1 MTPMV
6 RTGKGMRSW
15 VRARLEF
22 PGLRKSLLN
31 KPEWE
36 REWASPRKEVRASEG
51 TQRER
56 RTEFPLISYSFSP
69 VSLPLTSSPIENV
82 ATNRLGG
89 AMIRQEAEGG
99 VRRDDWSQQ
108 KVIEVKMTVKTAA
121 VRKQIFLW
129 LCPASQDNHSRLKNI
144 CKYLGFLFCF
154 VLN

>member
-22 PGLRKSLLN
+22 PGLRKSLFN

-69 VSLPLTSSPIENV
+69 VSTSDLLSHWECGYQQ
-82 ATNRLGG
+82 AWRCYDKTGG
-89 AMIRQEAEGG
+89 WGWGKERWLKSAEGY
-99 VRRDDWSQQ
+99 WS
-108 KVIEVKMTVKTAA
+108 KMTVKAAA
-121 VRKQIFLW
+121 VRKQVFLW
-129 LCPASQDNHSRLKNI
+129 LCPASQDNYSRLKNI